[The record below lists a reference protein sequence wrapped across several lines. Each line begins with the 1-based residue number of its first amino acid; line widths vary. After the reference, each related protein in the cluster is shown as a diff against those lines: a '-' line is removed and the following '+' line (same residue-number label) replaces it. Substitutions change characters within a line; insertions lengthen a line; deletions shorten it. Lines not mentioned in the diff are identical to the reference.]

1 MSIQHHFTYGPIH
14 RGIPPHPEYGPAY
27 RTENGHVYQSKYGP
41 VYPVIHSY
49 ESIDDP
55 DRRAASKR
63 KLDDEVCA
71 LRERYQKIILNQP
84 PRPPPVIVYHS
95 PVLEAELLENIRRLE
110 FTKAN
115 TLQTRSERDET
126 NAELHVLYSDL
137 EEERAKPYSVSSL
150 TSQLSEMRAG
160 DSFLYR

>member
-1 MSIQHHFTYGPIH
+1 MIPLPTRWMSIQHHT
-14 RGIPPHPEYGPAY
+14 EYGPAY
-27 RTENGHVYQSKYGP
+27 RTENGHVYQSEYGP

-63 KLDDEVCA
+63 KHDDEVCA

-84 PRPPPVIVYHS
+84 LRPPPVIVYHS

-110 FTKAN
+110 FARAN
-115 TLQTRSERDET
+115 TPQNRSERDET
-126 NAELHVLYSDL
+126 NAELQVCYWDL
-137 EEERAKPYSVSSL
+137 EEERAKPHLLSSL
-150 TSQLSEMRAG
+150 TL
-160 DSFLYR
+160 